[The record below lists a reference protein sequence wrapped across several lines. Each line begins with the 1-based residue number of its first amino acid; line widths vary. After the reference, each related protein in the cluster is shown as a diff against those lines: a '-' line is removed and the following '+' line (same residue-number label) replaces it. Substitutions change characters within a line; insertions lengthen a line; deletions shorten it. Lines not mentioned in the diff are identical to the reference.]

1 MRIHPV
7 RIAVVLLLA
16 GLLTGAAAQAQAPG
30 TMVYQGRLL
39 TAAGLPV
46 TAATSVTFRIYSVA
60 SGGTALW
67 TETRSVTPD
76 ANGVFTI
83 ELGTTTALTTST
95 FDGSVRYLGI
105 QVSGES
111 EMTPRQVLSSTPY
124 ALRAAAAAAPASV
137 EGVVNNGGNIDIV
150 PGAGLTVTGNDGAN
164 TITLGTTTGGMHP
177 IAYGVINTNG
187 TINNPGSGNWTV
199 SWSAT
204 YNSYEVVISG
214 LNFNLFNHLAI
225 AQGMGISAGRTFLV
239 DAVNNHL
246 LISPRLHDNT
256 VSQFLCSF
264 MVYNLP
270 GMTKIG
276 EQAEYPPDVLQ
287 STFAR

>member
-7 RIAVVLLLA
+7 RIAAVLLLA
-16 GLLTGAAAQAQAPG
+16 GLLAGTVAQAQAPT

-46 TAATSVTFRIYSVA
+46 TAATSVTFRIFSVA
-60 SGGTALW
+60 SGGSALW

-76 ANGVFTI
+76 VNGVFTI
-83 ELGTTTALTTST
+83 ELGTTTALTTSV

-137 EGVVNNGGNIDIV
+137 EGVANNGGNIDVV
-150 PGAGLTVTGNDGAN
+150 PGAGLTVTGNDAAN

-177 IAYGVINTNG
+177 IAYGIINSNG
-187 TINNPGSGNWTV
+187 TINNAGTGNWTV

-214 LNFNLFNHLAI
+214 VNFDLFSHLAI

-239 DAVNNHL
+239 DGVSNHL

-264 MVYNLP
+264 VVYDLP
-270 GMTKIG
+270 GMKSLKG
-276 EQAEYPPDVLQ
+276 EAEYPPNVLQ